1 MDQEFLISIQLQ
13 CHGVR
18 ESPAH
23 ARQEDEREGE
33 WGTGGFAFLLEI
45 LQLGVMAKALSV
57 VGAGF
62 VDAGFV
68 VLRLSVGLVLPE
80 QGSFLGWSWRVWG
93 QQSQRGAE
101 VGDSTLKSK
110 KGQQVQATPPRCCF
124 FPWVWKSHPW
134 CLLEGGSAVA
144 LGFVGRGAARGT
156 GNVQS
161 LPTRYHR
168 GHPCPSSPRQPRGQ
182 PGKAGGLWN
191 PELSLP
197 LPSPGAR
204 QLNTNVDITGQG
216 GRREGAAPILNSWA
230 L

>member
-33 WGTGGFAFLLEI
+33 WATGGFAFLLES
-45 LQLGVMAKALSV
+45 LELGVMAKALSV

-68 VLRLSVGLVLPE
+68 VLRLSVGLVLPG
-80 QGSFLGWSWRVWG
+80 QGSFLGWSWTVWG
-93 QQSQRGAE
+93 QQSQREAE

-124 FPWVWKSHPW
+124 FPWIWKSHPW
-134 CLLEGGSAVA
+134 CLLEGGFAVA

-156 GNVQS
+156 GNVQ
-161 LPTRYHR
+161 
-168 GHPCPSSPRQPRGQ
+168 PCPCP
-182 PGKAGGLWN
+182 PGTIEG
-191 PELSLP
+191 
-197 LPSPGAR
+197 SPGASPA
-204 QLNTNVDITGQG
+204 
-216 GRREGAAPILNSWA
+216 RRVGCGTRSSPSPSPAPA
-230 L
+230 LAS